1 LIAERFTI
9 PAFKIQVGPGQKD
22 PIPMKRIL
30 FILPIFWL
38 AVTGLMAQRQAV
50 PLKKARQV
58 LFDFR
63 IERKSAPLKI
73 PLATQRNVLSKV
85 FRKYLADES
94 KCNPQFDASSGTDP
108 LKAARDAGQIVPSIA
123 DMATGSFT
131 AAGRQEIAYVISVS
145 ECNASH
151 ADNFG
156 TKRVALFSGQQLIAD
171 VDADF
176 RINIVRK
183 TDLNGDGT
191 DELLMT
197 SGEINQGIIVEMATL
212 VEFQNGLLRIIQDF
226 GTVVEDSC
234 ASEIPGSSSKASV
247 LYTSE
252 VVPGNMP
259 RLRMDNYVASC
270 RKPKRWRFLS
280 TGKMPE

>member
-1 LIAERFTI
+1 
-9 PAFKIQVGPGQKD
+9 
-22 PIPMKRIL
+22 
-30 FILPIFWL
+30 
-38 AVTGLMAQRQAV
+38 VT
-50 PLKKARQV
+50 
-58 LFDFR
+58 
-63 IERKSAPLKI
+63 
-73 PLATQRNVLSKV
+73 
-85 FRKYLADES
+85 
-94 KCNPQFDASSGTDP
+94 QFDASSGTDP

-145 ECNASH
+145 E
-151 ADNFG
+151 
-156 TKRVALFSGQQLIAD
+156 L
-171 VDADF
+171 
-176 RINIVRK
+176 
-183 TDLNGDGT
+183 
-191 DELLMT
+191 
-197 SGEINQGIIVEMATL
+197 INQGIIVEMATL
-212 VEFQNGLLRIIQDF
+212 LEFQNGLLRIIQDF

-270 RKPKRWRFLS
+270 RKAKRWRFLS